1 MRRLRLVLSL
11 AMEKPSLL
19 LNTNFSISPGS
30 KFAVRGSVCGKVS
43 HFLRNDTHSCPL
55 FRGSQSKLRKELP
68 MPLHCE
74 VCASVAVVHPEAEA
88 KDLVHCEWQESEILR
103 LRLRMTV
110 MQFSRSDTLPKWR
123 QMFLKGLRA
132 LFLLKAC
139 KRHTLAFVMDKP
151 DQCRS

>member
-1 MRRLRLVLSL
+1 
-11 AMEKPSLL
+11 
-19 LNTNFSISPGS
+19 
-30 KFAVRGSVCGKVS
+30 
-43 HFLRNDTHSCPL
+43 
-55 FRGSQSKLRKELP
+55 

-123 QMFLKGLRA
+123 QMFFRGCGANPLESPC
-132 LFLLKAC
+132 F
-139 KRHTLAFVMDKP
+139 KRPFE
-151 DQCRS
+151 RFFY

>member
-1 MRRLRLVLSL
+1 MTHTVVRYSEALSL
-11 AMEKPSLL
+11 NSAR
-19 LNTNFSISPGS
+19 NFL
-30 KFAVRGSVCGKVS
+30 CG
-43 HFLRNDTHSCPL
+43 
-55 FRGSQSKLRKELP
+55 
-68 MPLHCE
+68 LHCE

-88 KDLVHCEWQESEILR
+88 KDLVHCEWQEAEILR
-103 LRLRMTV
+103 LPLRMTV

-151 DQCRS
+151 DQCRSAVV